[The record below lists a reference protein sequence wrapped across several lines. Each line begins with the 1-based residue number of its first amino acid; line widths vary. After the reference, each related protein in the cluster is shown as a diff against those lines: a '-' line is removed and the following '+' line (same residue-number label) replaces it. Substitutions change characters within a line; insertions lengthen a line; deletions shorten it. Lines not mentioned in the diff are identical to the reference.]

1 MTLTLQVKHGKS
13 THQVSVEQDA
23 KVLEVMQLIEQ
34 VTEVPI
40 RQQKLICQGKVL
52 DSSSTVKGSNLKTGS
67 RLMLM
72 TAGGQTQVVQIP
84 PAPQSTI
91 AKQCCHIKFLHICR
105 AKALCNKSSRRRLQ
119 QHSSAQ
125 SCSSRNKAG
134 LTTPLQL

>member
-72 TAGGQTQVVQIP
+72 TAGGQTQGQSAVQQVIKEKAAAAQQRAELFKQKQSRTDNAT
-84 PAPQSTI
+84 PAMTVQG
-91 AKQCCHIKFLHICR
+91 F
-105 AKALCNKSSRRRLQ
+105 ALGCGG
-119 QHSSAQ
+119 HCVA
-125 SCSSRNKAG
+125 
-134 LTTPLQL
+134 T